1 MENNVIHYS
10 NCQLEQIQI
19 QFSHQWIIPDFGK
32 WVDENPGQWLND
44 QPFSPI
50 QGIQLQLK
58 ILGSPWSLNGNV
70 RIFLKNCKPKPINLT
85 TFKISYS
92 AMTED
97 GDYKTHPESG
107 YFPSLALTEE
117 LKLCWSERDDWDDL
131 PSRSLKNKLNGNAGK
146 KIC

>member
-32 WVDENPGQWLND
+32 WVDENQGQWLND
-44 QPFSPI
+44 QPFSPF

-58 ILGSPWSLNGNV
+58 ILGSLNGDA

-92 AMTED
+92 AMTEE
-97 GDYKTHPESG
+97 GDYKTHPERKN
-107 YFPSLALTEE
+107 FPSLALTEE
-117 LKLCWSERDDWDDL
+117 LKFCWSSRDNWDEL
-131 PSRSLKNKLNGNAGK
+131 PSRSVKKKLNGNAGK
-146 KIC
+146 KMC